1 MDGVIVRERIAGHPG
16 VAEIMLDR
24 AEAMN
29 AINTAMALRLAQ
41 ACAELATDR
50 QVRAVVLYGT
60 GERAFCVGA
69 DLKERNRMSDADF
82 LRQRPV
88 FRAAFGGLLA
98 LPQPVIAAVHG
109 YALGGGCE
117 LALSCD
123 MIVADETAVFGLP
136 ETTVGLVPGGGGTQL
151 ALRRLGPGRAAD
163 LVLSGRRVDAGE
175 AARIGLADRVVPP
188 GTACPEAI
196 ELAGRMA
203 AGSPVAGQPFA
214 RGPASAWRRRWRWRT
229 RPGAPPRCPPTGA
242 RASPP
247 STRSAS
253 RNGQG
258 SDMSD
263 MPARISLRE
272 VGPRDGLQNED
283 PVPTPAKIALI
294 DRLGHTGVSRI
305 EAVSFVR
312 ADAIP
317 QMADADEVWAGVARV
332 PTVRYSALAP
342 NLRGA
347 RRALDAGFTE
357 VEVVV
362 SASDT
367 HNRKNVNR
375 STEQSLD
382 EIAVVIDEAHQRG
395 ATCQVIVS
403 TAWGCP
409 YEGDVP
415 VDRVLWAAGRAVA
428 DGADSVSFGDTTGM
442 ATPRRVRDLV
452 GGFRSRFPGT
462 PLNLHFHNTRGTGL
476 ANVLAALELGVDD
489 FDASVGGLGGC
500 PYAPGATGNIATEE
514 LVHMVEDMGVATGV
528 DLDAMIDA
536 AAEAERIVGRELPS
550 QVLRAGPRT
559 RTIPA

>member
-1 MDGVIVRERIAGHPG
+1 
-16 VAEIMLDR
+16 
-24 AEAMN
+24 
-29 AINTAMALRLAQ
+29 
-41 ACAELATDR
+41 
-50 QVRAVVLYGT
+50 
-60 GERAFCVGA
+60 
-69 DLKERNRMSDADF
+69 MSD
-82 LRQRPV
+82 
-88 FRAAFGGLLA
+88 
-98 LPQPVIAAVHG
+98 LP
-109 YALGGGCE
+109 
-117 LALSCD
+117 S
-123 MIVADETAVFGLP
+123 
-136 ETTVGLVPGGGGTQL
+136 
-151 ALRRLGPGRAAD
+151 
-163 LVLSGRRVDAGE
+163 
-175 AARIGLADRVVPP
+175 
-188 GTACPEAI
+188 
-196 ELAGRMA
+196 
-203 AGSPVAGQPFA
+203 
-214 RGPASAWRRRWRWRT
+214 
-229 RPGAPPRCPPTGA
+229 
-242 RASPP
+242 
-247 STRSAS
+247 
-253 RNGQG
+253 
-258 SDMSD
+258 
-263 MPARISLRE
+263 RISLRE

-347 RRALDAGFTE
+347 RRALAAGFTE

-382 EIAVVIDEAHQRG
+382 EIAVVIDEAHQSG

-415 VDRVLWAAGRAVA
+415 VDRVLWVAGRAVA

-452 GGFRSRFPGT
+452 GGFRSRYPDT
-462 PLNLHFHNTRGTGL
+462 TLNLHFHNTRGTGL

-528 DLDAMIDA
+528 DLDAMIGA